1 MADDRNPVENPPPA
15 TSAIGL
21 STQKPF
27 PEGEGWV
34 RGKYKAEGV
43 NIELPLGLRLTY
55 AFVPLLVLL
64 VATFLACILAYLMVT
79 LWPDGPSFRTVIK
92 KSSQLFLVLSIFP
105 AMHYLKLNNYDLGFA
120 PKPLFFKQL
129 LLGAG
134 LGFITLAPVF
144 AALYLLDVTVIDKT
158 QPWTWPWLSKKLI
171 VELLLAVLISLFE
184 EPLFRGVLFAGLSRK
199 LSVGAAIFISA
210 FYYAGL
216 HFLDNK
222 TTIPSQELNL
232 FSGFYLLGAAFV
244 NLLNPE
250 ILSAFLALFMVGV
263 FLGVLRT
270 QVNASL
276 GVCIGCHAC
285 WVWLIK
291 LSKTLFDS
299 NPNSDY
305 LFLINGHEGVI
316 GPLVTVWLGLAIA
329 GYFIRQRIIRASH
342 SSIG

>member
-1 MADDRNPVENPPPA
+1 
-15 TSAIGL
+15 
-21 STQKPF
+21 
-27 PEGEGWV
+27 
-34 RGKYKAEGV
+34 
-43 NIELPLGLRLTY
+43 
-55 AFVPLLVLL
+55 
-64 VATFLACILAYLMVT
+64 
-79 LWPDGPSFRTVIK
+79 
-92 KSSQLFLVLSIFP
+92 
-105 AMHYLKLNNYDLGFA
+105 
-120 PKPLFFKQL
+120 
-129 LLGAG
+129 
-134 LGFITLAPVF
+134 
-144 AALYLLDVTVIDKT
+144 
-158 QPWTWPWLSKKLI
+158 
-171 VELLLAVLISLFE
+171 
-184 EPLFRGVLFAGLSRK
+184 
-199 LSVGAAIFISA
+199 
-210 FYYAGL
+210 L

-222 TTIPSQELNL
+222 TSIPSQELNL

-263 FLGVLRT
+263 FLGILRS

-291 LSKTLFDS
+291 LSKALFDS

-329 GYFIRQRIIRASH
+329 GYFIHQRIIRASH